1 MSSLTN
7 EFAKLHISATQQH
20 IDNQTRARSK
30 SPVPSHLTS
39 QQYTDEQYYSAPQQQ
54 EPPFCNRCLCYG
66 HVTQQCRQ
74 QAMVPKQQYAQQQY
88 RQYMP
93 LQFHNTNRFPS
104 YNNQQWQQKGYRY
117 QNANFGNNARFRPN
131 YQANWVLIG
140 QRGMRP
146 NNQVGLPR
154 QRAIEYQ
161 QQYSR
166 QQNRNQ
172 SFAAVDD
179 LNE

>member
-7 EFAKLHISATQQH
+7 EFAKLHISATQQQNA
-20 IDNQTRARSK
+20 NQTRARSK

-54 EPPFCNRCLCYG
+54 EPPFSNRCLCYG

-74 QAMVPKQQYAQQQY
+74 QAMVPRQQYALQQY

-93 LQFHNTNRFPS
+93 LQFYNTNRFPL
-104 YNNQQWQQKGYRY
+104 YNNQQWQQKEYRY
-117 QNANFGNNARFRPN
+117 PNTNFDNNARFRPN

-140 QRGMRP
+140 QRGMCP
-146 NNQVGLPR
+146 NNQMLR
-154 QRAIEYQ
+154 QRTRPIEYQ
-161 QQYSR
+161 QQCSR

-172 SFAAVDD
+172 SFAAVND